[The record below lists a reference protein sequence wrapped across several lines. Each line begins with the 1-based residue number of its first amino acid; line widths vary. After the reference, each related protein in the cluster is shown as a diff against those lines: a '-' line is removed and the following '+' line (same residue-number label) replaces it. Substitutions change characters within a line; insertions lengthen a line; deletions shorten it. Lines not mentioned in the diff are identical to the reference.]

1 MSEASV
7 NNGEVNNGSS
17 PDSPSKL
24 PQVTNLYSKESLD
37 KDEIKEDEDEGFLMV
52 KQQNTALMAASEDL
66 ADILDSFPNESRNT
80 NNSIVD
86 VPDSI
91 PRMNSESITFTV
103 PKLKLGT
110 VRVADETNMIEEAD
124 RD

>member
-1 MSEASV
+1 M
-7 NNGEVNNGSS
+7 
-17 PDSPSKL
+17 L
-24 PQVTNLYSKESLD
+24 
-37 KDEIKEDEDEGFLMV
+37 
-52 KQQNTALMAASEDL
+52 KQQNTASDDL

-80 NNSIVD
+80 NNSIGD
-86 VPDSI
+86 MPDSI

-124 RD
+124 KDQEDGPSGRNT